1 MEADNKWPLKEL
13 SLPSLYWTEFYLFIC
28 LFFSKIRLNELSLI
42 ILIYKN
48 VIYLFA
54 CKNYMCFFNCNDED
68 GRSNAF

>member
-1 MEADNKWPLKEL
+1 MAVEGTFSSIVVLDRVL
-13 SLPSLYWTEFYLFIC
+13 FIYLF
-28 LFFSKIRLNELSLI
+28 FFSKIRLNELSLI